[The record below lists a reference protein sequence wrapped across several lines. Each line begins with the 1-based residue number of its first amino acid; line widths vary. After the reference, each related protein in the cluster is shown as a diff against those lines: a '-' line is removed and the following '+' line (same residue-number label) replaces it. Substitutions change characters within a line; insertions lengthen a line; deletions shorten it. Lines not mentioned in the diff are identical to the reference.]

1 MHASFEH
8 RRQTPKSEKS
18 TVNSRLQR
26 KGGVSTASL
35 IPQFEGKPQTQK
47 KSKHLI
53 PVFATDAEDAEETDG
68 EWNLAAARELEGSD
82 KVHVLVRLGPDGE
95 KVLSAARL
103 VVRAG
108 AKLLLAL

>member
-1 MHASFEH
+1 M
-8 RRQTPKSEKS
+8 
-18 TVNSRLQR
+18 
-26 KGGVSTASL
+26 
-35 IPQFEGKPQTQK
+35 
-47 KSKHLI
+47 
-53 PVFATDAEDAEETDG
+53 FATDAEDAEETDG